1 MQGDG
6 CKAAVDGK
14 YMEYYLH
21 MQLTCDGHNTRNIPP
36 LPPHP
41 PHPHTDTHTHIF
53 TLCMTSHVVTCLV
66 SYHTGHWLM
75 EDSPMDQYDG
85 LD

>member
-6 CKAAVDGK
+6 CRAAVDDK

-36 LPPHP
+36 LPPIP
-41 PHPHTDTHTHIF
+41 PHPHTDTHTHTHLYAVHDIACSYMLSF
-53 TLCMTSHVVTCLV
+53 VPYGTLA
-66 SYHTGHWLM
+66 
-75 EDSPMDQYDG
+75 DG
-85 LD
+85 GQPNGPV